1 MSSLKNVVENRDN
14 RAGRLFDYFIQV
26 VILFAL
32 VVFSLETLPD
42 LTPNARRWLH
52 IAEIGIVIVFTAE
65 YILRIIVA
73 SDRWKFVKSFYGVI
87 DLLAILPFY
96 LALGIDL
103 KLLRTLRFFKLLR
116 ALKMFRYI
124 RAASRLKQAVLLA
137 KEEIVL
143 FFIMTLLMLFFS
155 AAGIYHFEH
164 EAQPDK
170 FSSVFH
176 SLWWAVATLTTVG
189 YGDMFPITTGGRIFT
204 FFILIIGL
212 SVLAVPTGLLASAM
226 GEVRLKNEK
235 EIEKLREENEK
246 MDELEI

>member
-103 KLLRTLRFFKLLR
+103 KLLRTLRFF
-116 ALKMFRYI
+116 
-124 RAASRLKQAVLLA
+124 
-137 KEEIVL
+137 
-143 FFIMTLLMLFFS
+143 
-155 AAGIYHFEH
+155 
-164 EAQPDK
+164 
-170 FSSVFH
+170 
-176 SLWWAVATLTTVG
+176 
-189 YGDMFPITTGGRIFT
+189 
-204 FFILIIGL
+204 
-212 SVLAVPTGLLASAM
+212 
-226 GEVRLKNEK
+226 
-235 EIEKLREENEK
+235 
-246 MDELEI
+246 